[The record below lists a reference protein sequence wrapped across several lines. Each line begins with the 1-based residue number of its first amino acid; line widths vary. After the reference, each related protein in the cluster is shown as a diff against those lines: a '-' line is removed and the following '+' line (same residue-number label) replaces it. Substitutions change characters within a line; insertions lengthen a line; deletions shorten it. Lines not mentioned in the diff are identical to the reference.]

1 MNMSFYVGAI
11 GAGSCTEKLSVISNN
26 LANVNNTGFK
36 PKSAVFSELI
46 NYNLNDSP
54 EAVTELQAG
63 AGIRV
68 QRTSTGFDVGGLPRP
83 GASMTTPLHKPMP
96 FSWSRTRK
104 QENGYSQGTATFTGE
119 NGTRDSIL

>member
-46 NYNLNDSP
+46 NLS
-54 EAVTELQAG
+54 L
-63 AGIRV
+63 I
-68 QRTSTGFDVGGLPRP
+68 
-83 GASMTTPLHKPMP
+83 H
-96 FSWSRTRK
+96 
-104 QENGYSQGTATFTGE
+104 
-119 NGTRDSIL
+119 I